1 MAILY
6 NRVLRKSPKNKSVK
20 YYVTPKS
27 IKLLKLRDIAKEV
40 AKNETLSPQEVEHVL
55 NSFVESLQTMLL
67 NGYSVRLGDWAS
79 FHITCS
85 SEGAETMD
93 TCRPSLI
100 KTVRARV
107 DFSKEFRQ
115 KLQTAEWVYAGDMH
129 TTDKN

>member
-93 TCRPSLI
+93 ACRPSLI

-107 DFSKEFRQ
+107 DFTKEFRQ
-115 KLQTAEWVYAGDMH
+115 NLQNAEWVYAGDVH
-129 TTDKN
+129 TTD

>member
-1 MAILY
+1 MSILY

-107 DFSKEFRQ
+107 DFTKEFRQ
-115 KLQTAEWVYAGDMH
+115 NLQNAEWIYAGDVH
-129 TTDKN
+129 TTD

>member
-107 DFSKEFRQ
+107 DFTKEFRQ
-115 KLQTAEWVYAGDMH
+115 NLQNAEWIYAGDVH
-129 TTDKN
+129 TTD

>member
-6 NRVLRKSPKNKSVK
+6 NRVPRKSPKNKSVK
-20 YYVTPKS
+20 YYVTPK
-27 IKLLKLRDIAKEV
+27 
-40 AKNETLSPQEVEHVL
+40 
-55 NSFVESLQTMLL
+55 SLQTMLL

-93 TCRPSLI
+93 ACRPSLI

-107 DFSKEFRQ
+107 DFTKEFRQ
-115 KLQTAEWVYAGDMH
+115 NLQNAEWVYAGDVH
-129 TTDKN
+129 TTD

>member
-1 MAILY
+1 MAILF
-6 NRVLRKSPKNKSVK
+6 NKVPKKNPKDKIVK
-20 YYVTPKS
+20 FYVTPKT
-27 IKLLKLRDIAKEV
+27 IKLMKLR
-40 AKNETLSPQEVEHVL
+40 ETLSPQEVEHVL

-79 FHITCS
+79 LHVTCT
-85 SEGAETMD
+85 SEGADTMD
-93 TCRPSLI
+93 ACTANLV

-115 KLQTAEWVYAGDMH
+115 KLQTAEWVYAGDMY

>member
-1 MAILY
+1 MAILF
-6 NRVLRKSPKNKSVK
+6 NKVPKKNPKDKTVK
-20 YYVTPKS
+20 FYVTPKT
-27 IKLLKLRDIAKEV
+27 IKLMKLRDIAKEV

-79 FHITCS
+79 IHVTCT
-85 SEGAETMD
+85 SEGADTMD
-93 TCRPSLI
+93 ACSANLV

>member
-100 KTVRARV
+100 KTVRALV
-107 DFSKEFRQ
+107 DFTKEFRQ
-115 KLQTAEWVYAGDMH
+115 NLQNAEWIYAGDVH
-129 TTDKN
+129 TTD